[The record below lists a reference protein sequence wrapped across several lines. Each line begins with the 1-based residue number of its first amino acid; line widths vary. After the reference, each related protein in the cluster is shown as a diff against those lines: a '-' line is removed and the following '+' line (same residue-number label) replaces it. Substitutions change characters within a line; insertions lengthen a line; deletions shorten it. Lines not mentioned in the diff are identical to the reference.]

1 MQQKRQDIVEEA
13 LAIIRAFESRK
24 EGIRLSVH
32 RRNRSIS
39 RLFYIALGALLVT
52 ALSFILRVSLF
63 R

>member
-24 EGIRLSVH
+24 GSNRATV
-32 RRNRSIS
+32 RRRKWDVS
-39 RLFYIALGALLVT
+39 RLFYIALGALFAT
-52 ALSFILRVSLF
+52 ALSFILSVSLF

>member
-24 EGIRLSVH
+24 GVVRTPVNH
-32 RRNRSIS
+32 RKTTLN
-39 RLFYIALGALLVT
+39 RLFYIALGALFAT